1 MKARSYATVGF
12 IFLIAAATL
21 SCSSTSDKRQSTL
34 QKSTSAH
41 EQVAEQIREIVSDPK
56 RADEADSIAEQM
68 FEETEAFLKNV
79 NESRKIAIE
88 LSENYDT
95 TREAFDTHY
104 EVFFQQR
111 KAHSEKYTALSF
123 QLRKAV
129 TEDEWH
135 KINEVL
141 TEEMQ
146 KISTDSAE
154 KG

>member
-1 MKARSYATVGF
+1 MQFKHLLVLLTITIIG
-12 IFLIAAATL
+12 ITQ
-21 SCSSTSDKRQSTL
+21 SCSSSSDKPQSSIE
-34 QKSTSAH
+34 KSTSAH
-41 EQVAEQIREIVSDPK
+41 EQVEKQIHEIVSDSK
-56 RADEADSIAEQM
+56 RADQAASISKKM
-68 FEETEAFLKNV
+68 FEETEEFLENV

-95 TREAFDTHY
+95 SRAAFDTHY

-111 KAHSEKYTALSF
+111 KTHSEKYTALSF

-129 TEDEWH
+129 TEDEWN

-141 TEEMQ
+141 VKEMQ
-146 KISTDSAE
+146 NLSADIAE

>member
-1 MKARSYATVGF
+1 MQYKYLLVFLAIATIG
-12 IFLIAAATL
+12 LAQ

-41 EQVAEQIREIVSDPK
+41 EQVAEQIHEIVSDPK

-68 FEETEAFLKNV
+68 FEETEAFLESI
-79 NESRKIAIE
+79 NESRKTAIE

-95 TREAFDTHY
+95 TREAFEAHY

-111 KAHSEKYTALSF
+111 KVHSEKYTVLSF

-129 TEDEWH
+129 TEDEWN

-141 TEEMQ
+141 AKEMQ
-146 KISTDSAE
+146 KLSTGSE
-154 KG
+154 GKG

>member
-1 MKARSYATVGF
+1 MHYKQLLV
-12 IFLIAAATL
+12 FLMIL
-21 SCSSTSDKRQSTL
+21 MIGIMQSCSSSSDKPQSTL

-41 EQVAEQIREIVSDPK
+41 EQVSEQIRVIVSDPK

-68 FEETEAFLKNV
+68 FEETEKFLENV
-79 NESRKIAIE
+79 NESRITAVE

-95 TREAFDTHY
+95 TREAFETHY

-111 KAHSEKYTALSF
+111 RVHSEKYTALSF

-129 TEDEWH
+129 TEDEWN

-141 TEEMQ
+141 AKEMQ
-146 KISTDSAE
+146 KLSTDSE
-154 KG
+154 GKG

>member
-1 MKARSYATVGF
+1 MQFKHLLVLLTITIIG
-12 IFLIAAATL
+12 ITQ
-21 SCSSTSDKRQSTL
+21 SCSSSSDKPQSSIE
-34 QKSTSAH
+34 KSTSAH
-41 EQVAEQIREIVSDPK
+41 EQVEKQIHEIVSDSK
-56 RADEADSIAEQM
+56 RADQAASISTKM
-68 FEETEAFLKNV
+68 FEETEEFLENV

-95 TREAFDTHY
+95 SRAAFDTHY

-111 KAHSEKYTALSF
+111 KTHSEKYTALSF

-129 TEDEWH
+129 TEDEWN

-141 TEEMQ
+141 VKEMQ
-146 KISTDSAE
+146 NLSADIAE